1 MEKIEIVLQRLSYIK
16 TERKTKEDMV
26 MANFFDEKGKQLSEE
41 ELQEAAGGVVIAK
54 GTGFFDRMIQ
64 WKCGKCG
71 CLDFTVTGVSQDGK
85 KFYAR
90 CKKCGTSYD
99 FDN

>member
-1 MEKIEIVLQRLSYIK
+1 MCNCLEKIEIVLQRLSYIK

-54 GTGFFDRMIQ
+54 S
-64 WKCGKCG
+64 
-71 CLDFTVTGVSQDGK
+71 LNV
-85 KFYAR
+85 
-90 CKKCGTSYD
+90 CKLRNSIIPSS
-99 FDN
+99 

>member
-1 MEKIEIVLQRLSYIK
+1 
-16 TERKTKEDMV
+16 

-41 ELQEAAGGVVIAK
+41 ELQEAAGGVVIAA
-54 GTGFFDRMIQ
+54 GPGFFDSMRH

-71 CLDFTVTGVSQDGK
+71 CSEFTVTGVSQDGK